1 MPSERKNVCYL
12 NATKNWFRMDIL
24 RGDIK
29 TDGTKSK
36 RFFTIDDPKKISN
49 KSTWTYKSGE
59 KGGVYKIKLDKD
71 FDIDYIKFLIK
82 QKYNSII
89 S

>member
-1 MPSERKNVCYL
+1 MKKQEIRL
-12 NATKNWFRMDIL
+12 GGR
-24 RGDIK
+24 
-29 TDGTKSK
+29 KSK
-36 RFFTIDDPKKISN
+36 GFFTIDDPKKIS
-49 KSTWTYKSGE
+49 KAATWTWKSGV
-59 KGGVYKIKLDKD
+59 KGAVYKIKLDKD